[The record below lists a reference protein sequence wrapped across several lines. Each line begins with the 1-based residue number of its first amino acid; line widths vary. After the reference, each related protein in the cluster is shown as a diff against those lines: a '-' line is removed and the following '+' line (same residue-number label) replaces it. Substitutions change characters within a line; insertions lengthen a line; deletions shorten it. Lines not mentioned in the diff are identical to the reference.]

1 MFGALA
7 VDVAAAQ
14 SDVAQHAII
23 ELPEQVAAPRP
34 FLPLYD
40 LAHQVCQ
47 QPRRGRRPPYIAPP
61 RYRNWPTCI
70 DTISRHGTISQGISA
85 YIRIKLTPIQGVN
98 HKLVT
103 M

>member
-34 FLPLYD
+34 FLPLHD
-40 LAHQVCQ
+40 LVHQVYQ
-47 QPRRGRRPPYIAPP
+47 QPG
-61 RYRNWPTCI
+61 
-70 DTISRHGTISQGISA
+70 
-85 YIRIKLTPIQGVN
+85 
-98 HKLVT
+98 
-103 M
+103 

>member
-23 ELPEQVAAPRP
+23 ELSEQVAAPRP
-34 FLPLYD
+34 FLPLHD

-47 QPRRGRRPPYIAPP
+47 
-61 RYRNWPTCI
+61 
-70 DTISRHGTISQGISA
+70 
-85 YIRIKLTPIQGVN
+85 
-98 HKLVT
+98 
-103 M
+103 